1 MSEKNISVAIIL
13 PTHNRAGLLPRA
25 VRSVLEQSDPDFE
38 LIVVDDGSRDET
50 PAVLAALAGNPSVR
64 ILVNER
70 AVGVS
75 AARNRAIRSTAC
87 DWIVFL
93 DDDDEL
99 APTYLERLRATLR
112 KRPELGL
119 VWTGI
124 ERRFHDRVLHSTE
137 TVTWQDHW
145 DGRAP
150 ATHQFLTR
158 FALSFGVA
166 VRRERL
172 LDAGLF
178 DERFIGSGDIDLA
191 MRLVARG
198 TPYACIDAPLA
209 TVHIGEGRS
218 ISRGTGHRS
227 GLRELLLEK
236 NAAFLARQPL
246 LEEHYRRF
254 VMSGCYRDGD
264 RRGARRQAAALLR
277 RGRIGG
283 RAIEVVLRYEMIE
296 PLRRLLGRKK
306 N

>member
-1 MSEKNISVAIIL
+1 MSEKNISVAVVL

-25 VRSVLEQSDPDFE
+25 LRSVMAQSDPDFE
-38 LIVVDDGSRDET
+38 LIVIDDGSRDET
-50 PAVLAALAGNPSVR
+50 PSVLAPLAGDPSVR
-64 ILVNER
+64 VLVSQR
-70 AVGVS
+70 PGGVS
-75 AARNRAIRSTAC
+75 AARNRAIQSTRC

-99 APTYLERLRATLR
+99 APAYLEQLRATVR
-112 KRPELGL
+112 TRPELGL

-124 ERRFHDRVLHSTE
+124 ERHFHDRAPPASE
-137 TVTWQDHW
+137 TALWQDSW
-145 DGRAP
+145 DGRSPSA
-150 ATHQFLTR
+150 HQFLTR

-166 VRRERL
+166 VRREL
-172 LDAGLF
+172 LLEIGLF

-198 TPYACIDAPLA
+198 TPYACIPSALA
-209 TVHIGEGRS
+209 YVHIGECRS
-218 ISRGTGHRS
+218 ISRGTGHRT

-283 RAIEVVLRYEMIE
+283 RAIEMVLRYEMIE
-296 PLRRLLGRKK
+296 PLRRLLGRKR